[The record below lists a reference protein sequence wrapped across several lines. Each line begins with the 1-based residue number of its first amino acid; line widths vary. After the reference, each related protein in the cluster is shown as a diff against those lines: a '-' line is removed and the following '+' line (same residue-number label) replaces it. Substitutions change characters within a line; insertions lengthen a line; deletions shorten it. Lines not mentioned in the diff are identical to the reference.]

1 MKSEKRPVAIED
13 LLRLKRA
20 ERPPAEFWARFDREL
35 RAKQLS
41 ALVAKRPWWQRLP
54 RAFTGLGRYSLP
66 LGAAAVL
73 TVTFVS
79 LREESASTP
88 TDSMAAGGAVTV
100 AQPVTVARDEHAPA
114 RENPALRNVAAE
126 RIAPPELAVVNVA
139 AATEIV
145 TDQEI
150 AASRAA
156 FPTPVLAA
164 SGSEFARGEGVTGL
178 RHIGPALTVAV
189 AVDSK
194 NSAAFLP
201 SSTNG
206 FEARVLPART
216 TVEPLQQI
224 TPPGERTRHKL
235 LTAMMTMSATDMS
248 SRTGE
253 RAADRISEER
263 LYDQV
268 SRFGARGAGVSMKF

>member
-13 LLRLKRA
+13 LLRLKCV

-54 RAFTGLGRYSLP
+54 RTFTGFSRYSLP

-79 LREESASTP
+79 LREKPGSASTKSTVP
-88 TDSMAAGGAVTV
+88 GRAVAVAQSVTV
-100 AQPVTVARDEHAPA
+100 ALEEQVPA
-114 RENPALRNVAAE
+114 RANPALRPVAAE
-126 RIAPPELAVVNVA
+126 RVASADLDVVNITSAAEVVTTREFPASDAPA
-139 AATEIV
+139 AA
-145 TDQEI
+145 
-150 AASRAA
+150 AL
-156 FPTPVLAA
+156 PA
-164 SGSEFARGEGVTGL
+164 SGSEFAQGEGMIGR
-178 RHIGPALTVAV
+178 RHIGPALTVA
-189 AVDSK
+189 ASGELK
-194 NSAAFLP
+194 SSAAFL
-201 SSTNG
+201 TTATHG

-216 TVEPLQQI
+216 AVEPLQQI
-224 TPPGERTRHKL
+224 TPPGERTRHKV
-235 LTAMMTMSATDMS
+235 LTAMMTMSVTDLS
-248 SRTGE
+248 SRAGE
-253 RAADRISEER
+253 RVGDRLSEER